1 VTRRPE
7 KSPSAEVRA
16 LGFRIARHV
25 GSSHRILRRHERRH
39 IHRPRHRRLPI
50 APRAPGALTSHCLV
64 NQSLCVGDLTPPA
77 NASDLPIELD
87 VGGIAC
93 NATRIGL
100 SCRVMI
106 GRRAFGMILRS
117 LAREGRRRC
126 HKYHAQARDQSSH
139 LTSPADFPQ
148 LAYTCGTSEGEE
160 DGRATVEPTLEG
172 EARRQA
178 MPQSMAAPADQ
189 SDRIP
194 STEARPALYRQP
206 ASPAPSS
213 RRSARIAQMD
223 KTDPCC
229 SLTPR
234 RS

>member
-50 APRAPGALTSHCLV
+50 APRAPGALASHCLV

-77 NASDLPIELD
+77 NASDPPIELD

-93 NATRIGL
+93 DATRIGL

-106 GRRAFGMILRS
+106 GRRAFEMILRS

-126 HKYHAQARDQSSH
+126 HKYHDQARDQSSH
-139 LTSPADFPQ
+139 LTSPADFRSLLTHAARVRGRKMVAPRWNLPWRAK
-148 LAYTCGTSEGEE
+148 LADKPC
-160 DGRATVEPTLEG
+160 RN
-172 EARRQA
+172 RWQRQRINPIA
-178 MPQSMAAPADQ
+178 FQAPK
-189 SDRIP
+189 R
-194 STEARPALYRQP
+194 ARPFTVNRHHQHHQAAAVL
-206 ASPAPSS
+206 ASP
-213 RRSARIAQMD
+213 RWIR
-223 KTDPCC
+223 
-229 SLTPR
+229 LTHVAV
-234 RS
+234 

>member
-1 VTRRPE
+1 MTRRPE

-16 LGFRIARHV
+16 LGFGIARHV

-93 NATRIGL
+93 DATRIGL

-106 GRRAFGMILRS
+106 GRRAFEMILRS

-126 HKYHAQARDQSSH
+126 HKYHDQDRDQPSH
-139 LTSPADFPQ
+139 LISPADFPQ
-148 LAYTCGTSEGEE
+148 LAYRCGTSEVRKIVSPRWNLPW
-160 DGRATVEPTLEG
+160 RAKLANKPCRNRWQRQRTNLIAFQAPKRARPFTVN
-172 EARRQA
+172 RHDQHHQA
-178 MPQSMAAPADQ
+178 AAVLASPKWIKLNHAPA
-189 SDRIP
+189 
-194 STEARPALYRQP
+194 
-206 ASPAPSS
+206 
-213 RRSARIAQMD
+213 
-223 KTDPCC
+223 
-229 SLTPR
+229 
-234 RS
+234 